1 VIQAFLFDFD
11 GVLVNSLTYHIQ
23 AWQEEFSKLGIQID
37 PNDVYLREGSR
48 ASAIGRA
55 LFEKADIRISEMDL
69 EKFIAKKRKRYAE
82 ITQAGLMPGARE
94 LLLEL
99 KRRGLKIGLVTGS
112 VWENILA
119 VLDRQVVAWFNG
131 VVTGRDVVHGK
142 PHPEPY
148 LKGAEKVGVPPETCV
163 VVENAPFGITAAKKA
178 GMFCVA
184 VESTLDADY
193 LREADLIFPGL
204 PDVLNNLDKI
214 LHLAETG
221 NEILVKNNAYKI

>member
-1 VIQAFLFDFD
+1 MIQAFLFDFD
-11 GVLVNSLTYHIQ
+11 GVLVNSMTYHIQ
-23 AWQEEFSKLGIQID
+23 AWQDEFSKLGIQID

-55 LFEKADIRISEMDL
+55 LFEKAGIQISEKELDD
-69 EKFIAKKRKRYAE
+69 FIAKKRKRYAE
-82 ITQAGLMPGARE
+82 TTHAGLMLGARE

-99 KRRGLKIGLVTGS
+99 KGRGLKIGLVTGS

-119 VLDRQVVAWFNG
+119 VLDRQVVDWFDV

-148 LKGAEKVGVPPETCV
+148 LKGAEKLGVPPEACV
-163 VVENAPFGITAAKKA
+163 VVENAPFGIKSAKSA

-184 VESTLDADY
+184 VESTLDGNY
-193 LREADLIFPGL
+193 LRDADLVFPGL
-204 PDVLNNLDKI
+204 PDVLNNLNTI
-214 LHLAETG
+214 MELAETG
-221 NEILVKNNAYKI
+221 NEILTKSNS